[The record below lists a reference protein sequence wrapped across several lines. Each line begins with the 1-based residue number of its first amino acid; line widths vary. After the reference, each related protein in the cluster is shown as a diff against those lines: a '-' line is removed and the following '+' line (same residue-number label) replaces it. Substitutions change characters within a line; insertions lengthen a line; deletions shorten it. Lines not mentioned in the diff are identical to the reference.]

1 MFYNL
6 TLEQGN
12 ASPGKQKFANAIQ
25 KIMQAAQKNNGLE
38 DSTDSPIYQNKPVL
52 KTKQSAIML
61 ESCTKKLPECCEG
74 LPDMVISEKQKA
86 AKNLLNLI
94 NLREKYKFKSHRDY
108 ENAESLITKMH
119 GSTEPIIDYL
129 KDIPPIPKL
138 DNANLYV
145 NEEGVYEVK
154 IGDKLIGDKIKS
166 FIEFLN
172 DLSEMVTQIHKSIN
186 KSLAHNRL
194 QILDEKFKIH
204 RLNYSEKE
212 HYETQE
218 IVHRDFYNCRKVD
231 THIHFAACMRAKQLL
246 RFIVDKIEKDGDR
259 PVIYDKN
266 EKRMITLS
274 EICEIINVNSKDIN
288 LDSLNVQVI
297 I

>member
-1 MFYNL
+1 M
-6 TLEQGN
+6 
-12 ASPGKQKFANAIQ
+12 
-25 KIMQAAQKNNGLE
+25 GLE

-52 KTKQSAIML
+52 KAKQSVIMV

-86 AKNLLNLI
+86 AQNLLDLM

-108 ENAESLITKMH
+108 ENAESLITKTH
-119 GSTEPIIDYL
+119 GSTEPIIDYR

-138 DNANLYV
+138 DSANLYV

-154 IGDKLIGDKIKS
+154 INDKLIGDKIKS

-172 DLSEMVTQIHKSIN
+172 DLSEMVAQIHKSIN

-246 RFIVDKIEKDGDR
+246 RFIVDKIEKDGER

-266 EKRMITLS
+266 EKRMITLN
-274 EICEIINVNSKDIN
+274 EICEIIKVNSKDIN
-288 LDSLNVQVI
+288 LDSLNVQVKTI
-297 I
+297 K